1 MTFNKT
7 VLLLSGTLE
16 LKTLCNRLLLTNNKR
31 SSLDF
36 QEVTDVLEDSSTFLK
51 QLDKSFVGVDALSK
65 LAMA

>member
-7 VLLLSGTLE
+7 VLLLSGTLK
-16 LKTLCNRLLLTNNKR
+16 LKTLCYRLLLTNNKR

-51 QLDKSFVGVDALSK
+51 QLDKSFMGVDALSK